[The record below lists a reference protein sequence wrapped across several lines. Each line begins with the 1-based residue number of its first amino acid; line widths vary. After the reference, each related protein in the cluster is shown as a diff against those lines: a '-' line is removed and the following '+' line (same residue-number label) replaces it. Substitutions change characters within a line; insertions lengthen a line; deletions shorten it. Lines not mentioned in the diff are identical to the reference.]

1 MYVLIVC
8 SITHVRLCPPRE
20 EGMERRGTV
29 STFPKCYVR
38 SCAPLYAVRATRR
51 SRESWERERDR
62 TGGWRP
68 CKFSLW
74 QSFLSSLPPLL
85 PLFFQKRSV
94 PQLPLF
100 LPLDGETPPF
110 LPPLPQQQ
118 LRPLP
123 LFGGLSTAV
132 VGAAVGSAL
141 RSWEEEEEEEDQV
154 TGKTDSIFSPCA
166 VH

>member
-1 MYVLIVC
+1 MVTCVLYVLIVC

-51 SRESWERERDR
+51 SRESWDRERERER

-74 QSFLSSLPPLL
+74 QSFLSCLPPLL

-100 LPLDGETPPF
+100 LSLDGETPPF
-110 LPPLPQQQ
+110 LPPSPNNNCGRCRFFGVSPPLLLELQ
-118 LRPLP
+118 LAV
-123 LFGGLSTAV
+123 LS
-132 VGAAVGSAL
+132 GP
-141 RSWEEEEEEEDQV
+141 
-154 TGKTDSIFSPCA
+154 GKRRRRKRIK
-166 VH
+166 